1 MAFPTLI
8 YKLNQTLVV
17 EMFILTL
24 LEDEVAL
31 HPSLFGK
38 GKHVPAIKTLI
49 EDKFVDRVIPDVGL
63 AVALYDILSIKDS
76 YIFPGDLKDSQGD
89 AACRVQF
96 RLVVFRPK
104 LNELLVGHVKSC
116 TPMGIQIS
124 LGFFHD
130 VSVPVIHMRN
140 PCVFD
145 ERQRCWVWQY
155 SAGDGKPP
163 TNYPFRENE
172 RICIRVKSVQFTD
185 SLDSTLEASRR
196 AQAMVA
202 KKPEKEMNV
211 SATQDTPSEHKH
223 VSHVATEQPPMLV
236 VGSVEEDGL
245 GLLSWWI

>member
-1 MAFPTLI
+1 
-8 YKLNQTLVV
+8 
-17 EMFILTL
+17 MFILTV

-31 HPSLFGK
+31 HPSLFGH
-38 GKHVPAIKTLI
+38 GKHVAAIKTLI

-63 AVALYDILSIKDS
+63 AVSLYDVLSIKDS

-89 AACRVQF
+89 AACRVVF

-104 LNELLVGHVKSC
+104 INELLIGHVKSC

-145 ERQRCWVWQY
+145 EKQRTWVWQY
-155 SAGDGKPP
+155 SIGDGKPP
-163 TNYPFRENE
+163 ANYPFRENE
-172 RICIRVKSVQFTD
+172 AICIRVKSVQFTD

-196 AQAMVA
+196 AEAMVA
-202 KKPEKEMNV
+202 KKPDKEL
-211 SATQDTPSEHKH
+211 TPAGAPPESPEHKH
-223 VSHVATEQPPMLV
+223 VSHVTVEQPPMLV